1 MSSQVGAYLLENI
14 NDRNIS
20 VNLSNPDHT
29 FFIEIRD
36 KEAFLFKEVIH
47 GVSGLPY
54 GSQGKL
60 ISLFSGGIDSP
71 IASWLMMKRGCDIIP
86 LFCDLTPYNTEA
98 AYSRAVKVL
107 QKLSEYSPLKKLL
120 LFRAPHGFIL
130 EQLKG
135 VIHPKNTCLMCKRIM
150 YRIAER
156 LATQLNAKGIVTG
169 ENLGQVASQTLDN
182 LFILNQSVRI
192 PVFRPLIGF
201 DKIEVI
207 TLSKY
212 PETHG
217 SLDEILALEKDVAIE
232 SLIDKAFQNIQS
244 IELSLSNKKI
254 EN

>member
-1 MSSQVGAYLLENI
+1 
-14 NDRNIS
+14 
-20 VNLSNPDHT
+20 
-29 FFIEIRD
+29 
-36 KEAFLFKEVIH
+36 
-47 GVSGLPY
+47 
-54 GSQGKL
+54 L